1 MENQKNNITKGELM
15 EELIRNY
22 FINSGYFVIRGVK
35 FRYENNDITDVDLY
49 LYGRSSS
56 ITRQR
61 INVDIKNKKSPQ
73 AFERILWANGVRELL
88 NFDSCIVATT
98 DQRPVV
104 HKFGQLHNTIILD
117 GAFLSKLRS
126 NSHPDRL
133 SEEELTQ
140 RFAKNKS
147 YKTFGNKDW
156 RYIYEESKSRLLSE
170 LDFSGFNAA
179 LSYIAYFVEKIIT
192 DPQKREDSTRLL
204 YLITSHLLITIDF
217 ILKDVAFLDIAEREK
232 KLSNGFKFGNLGKD
246 GVDKIISIAVQISGN
261 RSANSFLKSLE
272 GVPIDILKDFFSKN
286 ENTKNLFNWARDF
299 EKMGFNE
306 ILINPENIDSP
317 LKGVISL
324 LLDFLSVE
332 RKKFFMSF
340 QVSSQTELPLNEQ
353 SELRN
358 TNKSDDV
365 K

>member
-1 MENQKNNITKGELM
+1 MTNQQNIAKGELM

-22 FINSGYFVIRGVK
+22 FINSGYFVVRGVK

-61 INVDIKNKKSPQ
+61 INVDVKNKKSPQ

-126 NSHPDRL
+126 NSYPNRL
-133 SEEELTQ
+133 PEEELMQ
-140 RFAKNKS
+140 RFAQNKS
-147 YKTFGNKDW
+147 FKTFGNKDW

-170 LDFSGFNAA
+170 LDFAGFNSA
-179 LSYIAYFVEKIIT
+179 LSYIGYFVEKVVT
-192 DPQKREDSTRLL
+192 DPQKREDSTRLI
-204 YLITSHLLITIDF
+204 YLIISHLLITIDF
-217 ILKDVAFLDIAEREK
+217 ILKDVAFLDISEREK
-232 KLSNGFKFGNLGKD
+232 KLSNGFKFGNLGKE

-261 RSANSFLKSLE
+261 KSASSFLKSLE
-272 GVPIDILKDFFSKN
+272 GTPIDILKDFFSKN
-286 ENTKNLFNWARDF
+286 DNTKNLFSWARDF
-299 EKMGFNE
+299 EKVGFNRE
-306 ILINPENIDSP
+306 FINPENLESP
-317 LKGVISL
+317 LKGIISL
-324 LLDFLSVE
+324 LLDFLGVE
-332 RKKFFMSF
+332 RKKFFLLFSVTV
-340 QVSSQTELPLNEQ
+340 QVVLPLNELP
-353 SELRN
+353 ELKDK
-358 TNKSDDV
+358 TENKN
-365 K
+365 